1 MESKINRVRPTLVP
15 GRGEVTDRPLWEVE
29 GRDWPNRAASRFVT
43 VGDLRWHVQA
53 LGAEGQ
59 GVPTVLLLHGAG
71 AATHSWRG
79 LMPLLAE
86 RFRVVAPDL
95 PGHGFTVTPPG
106 NGLSLPAMARRT
118 GALLEAIGARPAMV
132 VGHSAGAAIA
142 LRMSLDGRLGSAPI
156 VSVNG
161 ALQPFAGAVAP
172 LFQGLA
178 MGLFAN
184 PLAVRMFAGGARDRG
199 RVRRMLAGTGSQ
211 IDEAGVELYQRLLR
225 KPSHVAGT
233 LGMMASWDVA
243 SLRREFGRLRVPLT
257 LVVGSGDQAVP
268 PSVASRVAESV
279 AGAEVVTLNGLGH
292 LAHEERPDLVAEI
305 VVRVARD
312 TGLLSEDAA

>member
-1 MESKINRVRPTLVP
+1 M
-15 GRGEVTDRPLWEVE
+15 TDGPDWAVE
-29 GRDWPNRAASRFVT
+29 GHDWPNRAASRFLT
-43 VGDLRWHVQA
+43 VGDLRWHVQEM
-53 LGAEGQ
+53 GPEGQ
-59 GVPTVLLLHGAG
+59 GAPTVLLLHGAG

-95 PGHGFTVTPPG
+95 PGHGFTGTPQG
-106 NGLSLPAMARRT
+106 AGRRNGLSLPAMARRT
-118 GALLEAIGARPAMV
+118 AALLEAIGARPALV

-178 MGLFAN
+178 LGLFAN

-199 RVRRMLAGTGSQ
+199 RVARMLAGTGSE
-211 IDEAGVELYQRLLR
+211 IDEAGVELYQRLLK
-225 KPSHVAGT
+225 KPAHVAGT

-243 SLRREFGRLRVPLT
+243 SLRRDFGRFKVPLT
-257 LVVGSGDQAVP
+257 LVVGSRDQAVP
-268 PSVASRVAESV
+268 PSVAAGVADNV
-279 AGAEVVTLNGLGH
+279 ATAEVVTLTGLGH
-292 LAHEERPDLVAEI
+292 LAHEERPDRVAEI
-305 VVRVARD
+305 VFRAARD
-312 TGLLSEDAA
+312 AGLLSEDAA

>member
-1 MESKINRVRPTLVP
+1 M
-15 GRGEVTDRPLWEVE
+15 TDRPDWEVE
-29 GRDWPNRAASRFVT
+29 GRDWPNHAASRFVT
-43 VGDLRWHVQA
+43 VGDLRWHVQEMGPERHGA
-53 LGAEGQ
+53 L
-59 GVPTVLLLHGAG
+59 TVLLLHGAG

-95 PGHGFTVTPPG
+95 PGHGFTATPPG

-118 GALLEAIGARPAMV
+118 AALLEAIGMRPALV

-142 LRMSLDGRLGSAPI
+142 MRLSLDGRLGKAPI
-156 VSVNG
+156 VAVNG
-161 ALQPFAGAVAP
+161 ALQPFAGPVAP

-178 MGLFAN
+178 LGLFAN

-199 RVRRMLAGTGSQ
+199 RVARMLAGTGSL
-211 IDEAGVELYQRLLR
+211 IDETGVDLYQRLLR

-233 LGMMASWDVA
+233 LGMMASWDVRT
-243 SLRREFGRLRVPLT
+243 LRREFARLKAPLT
-257 LVVGSGDQAVP
+257 LVVGSRDQAVP
-268 PSVASRVAESV
+268 PSVAEGVRACV
-279 AGAEVVTLNGLGH
+279 AGAAIITLTGLGH

-305 VVRVARD
+305 VFRVGRD
-312 TGLLSEDAA
+312 AVLLSEDAA